1 MPNFYAHLLYG
12 REVCRRMQPAIQR
25 ALLRQWDTFCCGNF
39 GPDPLYSYVGG
50 RQAGAV
56 RQAGIRLHHGSG
68 ADAMEL
74 FRQPVKTGKPNAAA
88 FAAGYLLHYVLDS
101 RMHPFVLKTVEA
113 GQVTHFALEGEFDRY
128 LLRRDGRAYPDAM
141 PERPVTKELLQAAA
155 YMAPELTPEQYRVAL
170 KRFRMISCR
179 IGSWAGTPMR
189 HVVNAA
195 SHLPPVRKIRG
206 SVLEQEPSGVLVEY
220 LTQMDRIFAAAIPEG
235 AELLAEFFRCVEQ
248 DLPMPAGLGTDYSGN
263 EVATDGVH

>member
-1 MPNFYAHLLYG
+1 
-12 REVCRRMQPAIQR
+12 
-25 ALLRQWDTFCCGNF
+25 
-39 GPDPLYSYVGG
+39 
-50 RQAGAV
+50 
-56 RQAGIRLHHGSG
+56 
-68 ADAMEL
+68 
-74 FRQPVKTGKPNAAA
+74 
-88 FAAGYLLHYVLDS
+88 
-101 RMHPFVLKTVEA
+101 MHPFVLKTVEA
-113 GQVTHFALEGEFDRY
+113 GQVTHFALEGEFDRH
-128 LLRRDGRAYPDAM
+128 LLQRDGRAYPDAM